1 MIKNQDILLKSFVRH
16 KSGVFLS
23 DMDGEKVMLSIENGK
38 YYNLGVVGGD
48 IWELLDHSIKVSDL
62 ITKLMKEYDVAK
74 EDCQEQVIHFLEM
87 LLKEELIEITRD
99 DDYYQAEE

>member
-1 MIKNQDILLKSFVRH
+1 MIKNQDLQLQSFVRH

-23 DMDGEKVMLSIENGK
+23 DMDGEKVMLSIKNGK

-48 IWELLDHSIKVSDL
+48 IWRVLDHSIKVCDL
-62 ITKLMKEYDVAK
+62 ITKLMEEYEVSK
-74 EDCQEQVIHFLEM
+74 EDCQIQVIHFLEM

-99 DDYYQAEE
+99 EDY